1 MATTEP
7 QLPPH
12 NPKPSSAGS
21 DNLVPD
27 TNNLTNDFA
36 HTNHDDILHHALQ
49 TIRFL
54 ELLAQDP
61 ELDRNS
67 AEGTR
72 PPILRHVYGFLLST
86 FNSYWGRLLPAKASI
101 EFGVRLAPDAAAA
114 EEFRTATD
122 RKFKEVENT
131 PGVDFNRERW
141 PDFDMKVYVDA
152 VGRNTMAGLIVVD
165 EEKQR
170 LFGGDGQGGVYRFT
184 DEVKA
189 IAKDLSDKGKDKLR
203 TAS

>member
-1 MATTEP
+1 MATTAAQMP
-7 QLPPH
+7 AH
-12 NPKPSSAGS
+12 NPKSSSASS
-21 DNLVPD
+21 DNIVPD

-61 ELDRNS
+61 HLDRTS

-72 PPILRHVYGFLLST
+72 PPILRHLYGFLIST

-101 EFGVRLAPDAAAA
+101 EFGVRLAPDADAA

-122 RKFKEVENT
+122 RKFKEIEET
-131 PGVDFNRERW
+131 PGVDFDRERW

-165 EEKQR
+165 EGKQG
-170 LFGGDGQGGVYRFT
+170 LFGGDGQGGVYQFG

-189 IAKDLSDKGKDKLR
+189 FARDLSDKGKDELR